1 MFVLVFTA
9 VLLMTLG
16 AIGEVIDRCAHDPLP
31 VVRLRLVP
39 ATVDG
44 TDRQQPAARTAVPGG
59 DASTPWRTEAALRR
73 CG

>member
-31 VVRLRLVP
+31 AVRLRLVP
-39 ATVDG
+39 TSTDG
-44 TDRQQPAARTAVPGG
+44 TDGPHAAGRSGVGGG
-59 DASTPWRTEAALRR
+59 DAATPWRTEPALRR

>member
-31 VVRLRLVP
+31 AVRLRLVP
-39 ATVDG
+39 TTADG
-44 TDRQQPAARTAVPGG
+44 TDRPHEAAHTAGPGG
-59 DASTPWRTEAALRR
+59 DAATPWRTEPALRR